1 MNRQAWRDFFI
12 TVFFLGLAFIIALLS
27 SAAADQ
33 NSTHLA
39 AAAAAVSLLLALIGA
54 LYIIPRLAR
63 NVRLEILRFAIRTS
77 FTIEGLLFV
86 VFLII
91 IGFAAWNAGNNLLYL
106 VLSAMLAFL
115 IAANL
120 IARISLADMAI
131 QLRFPDHIFA
141 GEPANISVTL
151 LNHKRLMPSYSLM
164 IEALS
169 DEDAVKRRRRE
180 GDDAETDRQSEGAR
194 GRQGDR
200 ETGRRGDGAT
210 RTLLAR
216 SDRRPVSGSGLGKLA
231 YFVL

>member
-12 TVFFLGLAFIIALLS
+12 TVFFLGVAFIIALLS

-77 FTIEGLLFV
+77 FTIEGLLFI

-91 IGFAAWNAGNNLLYL
+91 NGFAAWNAGNNLLYL
-106 VLSAMLAFL
+106 VLSAMIAFL

-120 IARISLADMAI
+120 IARISLADVAI

-151 LNHKRLMPSYSLM
+151 LNHKRFMPSYSLM
-164 IEALS
+164 VEALS
-169 DEDAVKRRRRE
+169 EEEQTRGRRDGE
-180 GDDAETDRQSEGAR
+180 GDGET
-194 GRQGDR
+194 GRQGERANRDR
-200 ETGRRGDGAT
+200 SVAPSPRRSVA
-210 RTLLAR
+210 L
-216 SDRRPVSGSGLGKLA
+216 SGLG
-231 YFVL
+231 